1 MMQDDMLS
9 RSFEFSG
16 SDSSQFDV
24 ALALV
29 SSSGVFADDVA
40 VGPALAGGL
49 IEFSAQF
56 HSAVPVDFLA
66 FLEQTL
72 VFEYLFIRKAAFV
85 LFDLEEGRLAVFIAL
100 LLALLLLLLLQLLLT
115 GLRLF
120 VKFEPCL

>member
-1 MMQDDMLS
+1 MLS

-29 SSSGVFADDVA
+29 SSSGVFADYVA

-49 IEFSAQF
+49 IEFSAQL